1 MPAQSVLHPAVLT
14 TPALGSSSLTLPVLR
29 DPYSVAYL
37 RGGAVDAV
45 RTAIFV
51 LLERGALIQSGPMLV
66 RARRIDAFGLRP
78 LERRVLDRYSVPHTL
93 GTVLHDIPFLEHAT
107 ADCDATLKA
116 AGLLDRRPPPDLAT
130 QRALRWALV
139 GLLGLFAVGIAW
151 MSLGWI
157 ASIWMG
163 AAAPSGG
170 GTVVG
175 LAGWTA
181 QAAASLPLA
190 ATAYLMLKPARRRVT
205 RAGRAALADITEQHR
220 FRLALG
226 PQEHAGMDDAL
237 WLAAVVGVGALPA
250 DHYPAVD
257 VVMARAAGTQLAG
270 QRNTRSSSPRTPP
283 RRLSGVSNTTLNS
296 LR

>member
-1 MPAQSVLHPAVLT
+1 M
-14 TPALGSSSLTLPVLR
+14 
-29 DPYSVAYL
+29 
-37 RGGAVDAV
+37 
-45 RTAIFV
+45 
-51 LLERGALIQSGPMLV
+51 
-66 RARRIDAFGLRP
+66 
-78 LERRVLDRYSVPHTL
+78 
-93 GTVLHDIPFLEHAT
+93 
-107 ADCDATLKA
+107 
-116 AGLLDRRPPPDLAT
+116 
-130 QRALRWALV
+130 
-139 GLLGLFAVGIAW
+139 
-151 MSLGWI
+151 
-157 ASIWMG
+157 
-163 AAAPSGG
+163 
-170 GTVVG
+170 G

-205 RAGRAALADITEQHR
+205 RAGRAALADVTEQHR